1 MSPRKERSPQ
11 FHIFLFLATI
21 VTTIGVGGSGIGGL
35 AFEPPFHLMNGIAFS
50 ATLLVILGVHELG
63 HYFISRG
70 WGMRV
75 SLPFFIPVPFGLGTF
90 GAFIRL
96 RSPIHN
102 RRVLFDVGASGPLAG
117 FVVTVPAIVI
127 GLMNSEVLPLREVSG
142 GLALGSSLLFS
153 FLARVILGVSPD
165 DYTIILHPIAL
176 GGWLGLFVTV
186 INLLPIGQLDG
197 GHIIY
202 ALFGRRQRTF
212 ALATLAILIPLGY
225 FYWAGWFLWAG
236 LAVVFGF
243 RHPPLLDDSVRL
255 DFKRKVLGWICLAVF
270 VVSFTPAP
278 FRLM

>member
-1 MSPRKERSPQ
+1 
-11 FHIFLFLATI
+11 
-21 VTTIGVGGSGIGGL
+21 
-35 AFEPPFHLMNGIAFS
+35 
-50 ATLLVILGVHELG
+50 
-63 HYFISRG
+63 
-70 WGMRV
+70 MRV
-75 SLPFFIPVPFGLGTF
+75 SLPFFIPVPLGLGTF

-117 FVVTVPAIVI
+117 FAVTVPAIVI

-197 GHIIY
+197 GHLIY
-202 ALFGRRQRTF
+202 ALFGRRQRAF
-212 ALATLAILIPLGY
+212 ALATLAILIIFTGRVGSFGP
-225 FYWAGWFLWAG
+225 GWPWSS
-236 LAVVFGF
+236 GF
-243 RHPPLLDDSVRL
+243 VTPPCWTTPC
-255 DFKRKVLGWICLAVF
+255 GWISGARFSVGSAWLCL
-270 VVSFTPAP
+270 S
-278 FRLM
+278 